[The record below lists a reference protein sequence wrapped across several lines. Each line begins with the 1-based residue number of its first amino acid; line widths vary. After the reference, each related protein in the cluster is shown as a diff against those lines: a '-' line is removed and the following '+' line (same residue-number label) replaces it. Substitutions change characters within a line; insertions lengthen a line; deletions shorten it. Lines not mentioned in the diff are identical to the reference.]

1 MLVTM
6 DPNSGPQSRA
16 PSIMD
21 SPTLAR
27 VERARIRLEA
37 QALNNNENHSL
48 ERRILDPKVSHTY
61 THKHS
66 HTQNHKNMKSML
78 CRHFIIAITY
88 YHIADSSML
97 TH

>member
-6 DPNSGPQSRA
+6 DPNSGPHPSRA

-61 THKHS
+61 ATLSTEKKHS
-66 HTQNHKNMKSML
+66 FAVL
-78 CRHFIIAITY
+78 
-88 YHIADSSML
+88 L
-97 TH
+97 

>member
-6 DPNSGPQSRA
+6 ESNSGSATRA

-37 QALNNNENHSL
+37 QALSGNNENQSL
-48 ERRILDPKVSHTY
+48 ERRILDPKVSQQQSNRKIREKDEKTIICFGTIY
-61 THKHS
+61 LLFTFS
-66 HTQNHKNMKSML
+66 
-78 CRHFIIAITY
+78 FII
-88 YHIADSSML
+88 L
-97 TH
+97 

>member
-6 DPNSGPQSRA
+6 DPSSGSQSRG

-27 VERARIRLEA
+27 VERARIRLEV
-37 QALNNNENHSL
+37 QAMNNNENHSL
-48 ERRILDPKVSHTY
+48 DQRIIDSKVSHSY
-61 THKHS
+61 
-66 HTQNHKNMKSML
+66 KNDFIFLYMSKCIFL
-78 CRHFIIAITY
+78 YGCCCRFYIS
-88 YHIADSSML
+88 DCNRL

>member
-48 ERRILDPKVSHTY
+48 ERRILDPKVSHVTVIR
-61 THKHS
+61 
-66 HTQNHKNMKSML
+66 NKNMKSML
-78 CRHFIIAITY
+78 CCYFFFLSHSLTLYLYILLIRV
-88 YHIADSSML
+88 L

>member
-6 DPNSGPQSRA
+6 DPSSGPQSRA

-48 ERRILDPKVSHTY
+48 ERRILDPKVSQLPEIPQSP
-61 THKHS
+61 S
-66 HTQNHKNMKSML
+66 HCTSIWL
-78 CRHFIIAITY
+78 PICLIRR
-88 YHIADSSML
+88 L

>member
-1 MLVTM
+1 MTKKNNNRRMLVTM
-6 DPNSGPQSRA
+6 DPNSGSLGPQA

-37 QALNNNENHSL
+37 QTLNNNENHSL
-48 ERRILDPKVSHTY
+48 ERRILDQKVSQTDEYESISFLYCHVT
-61 THKHS
+61 TLFS
-66 HTQNHKNMKSML
+66 LIRS
-78 CRHFIIAITY
+78 
-88 YHIADSSML
+88 L